1 MKFMSAIG
9 MAAAGLLLFFLTAG
23 ILGALVTP
31 TEKQREAED
40 EEFMEFLK
48 DRKAGG
54 KAREAD
60 GNR

>member
-1 MKFMSAIG
+1 MSAIG
-9 MAAAGLLLFFLTAG
+9 MAAAGLLLFFLAAG

-48 DRKAGG
+48 NRKAGG
-54 KAREAD
+54 NARDAD